1 MNNNKK
7 LGSKFEKDFADFLA
21 NQGYWAHYIE
31 GAAHTGSQP
40 CDIIA
45 IKNNNPMLIDCKTLN
60 NKNGLFPL
68 SRLEENQRLAFKKFR
83 QCNNEDFLLAILW
96 QNNVYLIH
104 LLDINLN
111 DKSIKLKDFPIKW
124 KEFYANE
131 NKS

>member
-21 NQGYWAHYIE
+21 NQGYWIHYIE

-40 CDIIA
+40 CDLIA

-68 SRLEENQRLAFKKFR
+68 NRIEENQRLCYKRWKECGN
-83 QCNNEDFLLAILW
+83 QDYYLVILW
-96 QNNVYLIH
+96 NNNVYFVS
-104 LLDINLN
+104 LDDI
-111 DKSIKLKDFPIKW
+111 DFSKKSYDLKTEEPVWEDF
-124 KEFYANE
+124 YE
-131 NKS
+131 NNN